1 MKFSI
6 ATMLNIFLSHS
17 FSASKNP
24 QKIIDTEKVRKIR
37 EDYEK
42 KLTAMRDE
50 FRKLQS
56 VEREHRRMQ
65 AKQAAEQQQ
74 LLRLRNELNE
84 MKKTKVDLFVSRNS
98 PIQFYLDP

>member
-1 MKFSI
+1 MRLLSCFFSKTRI
-6 ATMLNIFLSHS
+6 IFEIKCIFFLLTTS
-17 FSASKNP
+17 FPCFPASKHT
-24 QKIIDTEKVRKIR
+24 QKVDAEHVRKIR

-50 FRKLQS
+50 FKKLQS

-84 MKKTKVDLFVSRNS
+84 LKKTKVSG
-98 PIQFYLDP
+98 